1 MLEYRLS
8 AKIYPLKNEP
18 YMPPSLVERLD
29 AIEDLPTIPHTM
41 QAVLSSLDSA
51 ASSADKLEEIIRE
64 DPVLTAK
71 VLKIA
76 NSAAYGAGTEIS
88 SLSRAIVVI
97 GFDEVRNIV
106 IGLSLSGIFCDDLG
120 FEEFDAVDIWLHS
133 IGVATCAKMIGQ
145 EVDGLDPEEMFTV
158 GMLHDLGRILFCLY
172 FPDELRDLIAT
183 IQDDDA
189 SLTEAEDQYGLAHTE
204 IGAYLAYRWQ
214 LGTFMVNV
222 IRFHHHPHKAG
233 DHAKAAAAINLA
245 DAITVQLQIGWKG
258 LGQPPKIM
266 VPKILGLDSAKIKQ
280 IAKKLHGEKEQI
292 MDGWSS
298 VINA

>member
-1 MLEYRLS
+1 
-8 AKIYPLKNEP
+8 
-18 YMPPSLVERLD
+18 MPPSLVERLD

-41 QAVLSSLDSA
+41 QAVLSSLDSVS
-51 ASSADKLEEIIRE
+51 SSADKLEEIIKE

-88 SLSRAIVVI
+88 SLSRAIVVV

-120 FEEFDAVDIWLHS
+120 FDEFDAVEIWLHS
-133 IGVATCAKMIGQ
+133 IGVATCAKMIAQ
-145 EVDGLDPEEMFTV
+145 EVDGLDPDEMFTV

-172 FPDELRDLIAT
+172 FPDELRDILGTVNSDGI
-183 IQDDDA
+183 
-189 SLTEAEDQYGLAHTE
+189 SLTEAEEKYGLAHSE
-204 IGAYLAYRWQ
+204 IGAYLAYRWK
-214 LGTFMVNV
+214 LGAFMVNV

-245 DAITVQLQIGWKG
+245 DAIAIQLQIGWKG
-258 LGQPPKIM
+258 LGPAPKIM
-266 VPKILGLDSAKIKQ
+266 VPKSLGLDSARIKQ
-280 IAKKLHGEKEQI
+280 IAMKLKDEKEQI
-292 MDGWSS
+292 MSGWSS

>member
-1 MLEYRLS
+1 
-8 AKIYPLKNEP
+8 
-18 YMPPSLVERLD
+18 MPPSLVERLD

-41 QAVLSSLDSA
+41 QAVLSSLDSVSASA
-51 ASSADKLEEIIRE
+51 AKLEEIIKE

-88 SLSRAIVVI
+88 SLSRAIVTV

-120 FEEFDAVDIWLHS
+120 FPEFDAVDIWLHS
-133 IGVATCAKMIGQ
+133 IGVATCAKMIAQ

-158 GMLHDLGRILFCLY
+158 GMLHDIGRILFCLY
-172 FPDELRDLIAT
+172 FPEELRDILGAVNNDGIG
-183 IQDDDA
+183 
-189 SLTEAEDQYGLAHTE
+189 LTEAEEQYGLAHSE

-222 IRFHHHPHKAG
+222 IRFHHHPRKAG
-233 DHAKAAAAINLA
+233 DHVKAAAAINLA
-245 DAITVQLQIGWKG
+245 DAISIQLQIGWKG
-258 LGQPPKIM
+258 LGPAPKIM
-266 VPKILGLDSAKIKQ
+266 VPKVLGLDGDKVKLV
-280 IAKKLHGEKEQI
+280 AKKLHAEKEQI
-292 MDGWSS
+292 LSGWSS